1 MGLSY
6 DAEMDP
12 NTTASNDIPLWLAG
26 YQALTAGCGLADVS
40 SRSRVELTGA
50 DRVQFLHSFCT
61 NDIKRLAPGE
71 GCEAFL
77 TNHQGKTVGH
87 VIVRILAEAILL
99 YTAPGQAARIIEH
112 LNRFVISDR
121 VEFRDLTP
129 ITGELLLAGAS
140 SHLTLTS
147 VSVPS
152 LPANLYGHGR
162 FLVAGI
168 DVCLQR
174 VDFAGEPSYFLTT
187 AAEDFAAVRNALL
200 NAGAISCEPTAVDAA
215 RIETGTP
222 LFGTDITEE
231 NLPQEIGRNP
241 RAISFTKGCYLGQE
255 TVARID
261 AMGHVN
267 RLLVGVMFTSSDVP
281 AAGTE
286 LFVAEKPVG
295 KVTSACWSPRLDAPL
310 AFALLRRAQAAPGT
324 LLQCAIGPGD
334 VTSLPL
340 AASS

>member
-1 MGLSY
+1 
-6 DAEMDP
+6 MDP
-12 NTTASNDIPLWLAG
+12 NTPASSDIRTWISG

-40 SRSRVELTGA
+40 FRSRVELTGA

-87 VIVRILAEAILL
+87 VYVRILPNAIVLD
-99 YTAPGQAARIIEH
+99 TAPGHAAGIIEH

-140 SHLTLTS
+140 SHQALAS
-147 VSVPS
+147 VDVPY
-152 LPANLYGHGR
+152 LPANLHGHGQ
-162 FLVAGI
+162 FLIAGM
-168 DVCLQR
+168 DVCVQR

-187 AAEDFAAVRNALL
+187 SAEAFAAVQSALL
-200 NAGAISCEPTAVDAA
+200 NAGATSCEPAAVNAA
-215 RIETGTP
+215 RIEAGTP
-222 LFGTDITEE
+222 LFGMDITEE
-231 NLPQEIGRNP
+231 NLPQEIGKSKL
-241 RAISFTKGCYLGQE
+241 AISFTKGCYLGQE

-267 RLLVGVMFTSSDVP
+267 RLLVGVMFTSSEIP

-286 LFVAEKPVG
+286 LFAVGKPVG
-295 KVTSACWSPRLDAPL
+295 KVTSACWSPRLGRPL
-310 AFALLRRAQAAPGT
+310 AFALLRRAQAVPGT
-324 LLQCAIGPGD
+324 KLTGASAAAEVIALP
-334 VTSLPL
+334 VSTSND
-340 AASS
+340 ASS

>member
-1 MGLSY
+1 MNF
-6 DAEMDP
+6 
-12 NTTASNDIPLWLAG
+12 NTPQSDINPPWLAG

-61 NDIKRLAPGE
+61 NDIKRLATGE

-87 VIVRILAEAILL
+87 VYVRILPDAIVLD
-99 YTAPGQAARIIEH
+99 TAPDQAARIIEH

-140 SHLTLTS
+140 SHQTLAKLG
-147 VSVPS
+147 VPS
-152 LPANLYGHGR
+152 PPANLYGHRQFSLEGK
-162 FLVAGI
+162 

-174 VDFAGEPSYFLTT
+174 VGYAAEPSYFLT
-187 AAEDFAAVRNALL
+187 AKVEDITAVRDALL
-200 NAGAISCEPTAVDAA
+200 NAGATVGEPAAVNAA
-215 RIETGTP
+215 RIEAGTP
-222 LFGTDITEE
+222 LFGSDITEE

-241 RAISFTKGCYLGQE
+241 QAISFTKGCYLGQE

-267 RLLVGVMFTSSDVP
+267 RLLAGVKFNAGEIP
-281 AAGTE
+281 APGTE

-295 KVTSACWSPRLDAPL
+295 KVTSACWSPQLNAPL
-310 AFALLRRAQAAPGT
+310 ALALLRRAQAVPGT
-324 LLQCAIGPGD
+324 RLTVASGTAE
-334 VTSLPL
+334 VVALPV
-340 AASS
+340 

>member
-1 MGLSY
+1 
-6 DAEMDP
+6 MDP
-12 NTTASNDIPLWLAG
+12 DTPASNDIPLWLAG
-26 YQALTAGCGLADVS
+26 YQALTAACGLADVS
-40 SRSRVELTGA
+40 LRSRVELSGA

-61 NDIKRLAPGE
+61 NDIKRLAVGE

-87 VIVRILAEAILL
+87 VYIRILPDTIVLD
-99 YTAPGQAARIIEH
+99 TAPGQAARIIEH
-112 LNRFVISDR
+112 LNRFVISDC

-162 FLVAGI
+162 FLIAGI

-174 VDFAGEPSYFLTT
+174 VDFAGEPSYFLTA
-187 AAEDFAAVRNALL
+187 AAEVIAAVRDALL
-200 NAGAISCEPTAVDAA
+200 NAGATSCEPIAVNAA
-215 RIETGTP
+215 RIEAGVP
-222 LFGTDITEE
+222 LFGSDITEE
-231 NLPQEIGRNP
+231 NLPQEIGRNKL
-241 RAISFTKGCYLGQE
+241 AISFTKGCYLGQE

-267 RLLVGVMFTSSDVP
+267 RLLAGVMFTSSEVP

-286 LFVAEKPVG
+286 LFAADKAVG
-295 KVTSACWSPRLDAPL
+295 KVTSACWSPRLDSPVAL
-310 AFALLRRAQAAPGT
+310 VLLRRALAIPGT
-324 LLQCAIGPGD
+324 RLTVASGTAE
-334 VTSLPL
+334 VVALPV
-340 AASS
+340 S